1 MAETYKAREESVWER
16 EKPIIDVRNLSEK
29 TVLEAKI
36 VLNGFISQKQI
47 KQFLKEKK
55 ESKFVPIIKNL
66 SVENIQEVSLASGEG
81 VDAYSLK
88 VKTLYGKVYE
98 ITLLVDNKSETLA
111 RSIKKG
117 KEDVILEMLV
127 YRKGEIDYQ
136 KLA

>member
-1 MAETYKAREESVWER
+1 
-16 EKPIIDVRNLSEK
+16 
-29 TVLEAKI
+29 
-36 VLNGFISQKQI
+36 
-47 KQFLKEKK
+47 
-55 ESKFVPIIKNL
+55 
-66 SVENIQEVSLASGEG
+66 VSLASGEG